1 MTHLD
6 SSKAEWSTKQPVLRE
21 LQIHGKAS
29 MSTQDAMTE
38 LGLTGSGTIDSLTV
52 ALDSGKHVF
61 LKRQE
66 AFDLPVDLIRLARR
80 YFDLVEEATA

>member
-6 SSKAEWSTKQPVLRE
+6 SSKAEWSTRQPVLRE
-21 LQIHGKAS
+21 LQTHGRAS
-29 MSTQDAMTE
+29 MSTEDALKE

-52 ALDSGKHVF
+52 DLDSGKHVF

-66 AFDLPVDLIRLARR
+66 AFDLPVDLITLARR
-80 YFDLVEEATA
+80 YFDLVLEATA